1 MGKRSKTRLAKK
13 QKYLDA
19 AKQVDTKAVA
29 KQEPENE
36 EEKEKDLAKKQKDV
50 EAKQVDTNGVA
61 VKQVL
66 EKGKEKEED
75 VAKMEKD
82 LEAKQVDTNVAVK
95 QEPENEKEE
104 AKEKDERRPNKRLK
118 TPKHATSEIIRP
130 SELTHC
136 GLHVSF
142 QGSGKSSIPDPLE
155 LEAETKSQNEENVC
169 KVWKYIGNSSAKKE
183 WNPAPIQ
190 RQAWA
195 ILLKRL
201 PLVGISPTGS
211 GKTLAYAIPTL
222 VSGATTTTS
231 ILILAPTR
239 ELVHQVSKVCSKVSN
254 GLRKTCSDLAATRII
269 SIHGGVNRDAQQ
281 KELER
286 EEGEVQ
292 VIVST
297 PGRLLD
303 LLDTSER
310 TLECMKSPSWIILDE
325 ADQLAKEGDLGPQ
338 VDRILELLRTDKTT
352 LALVSATYP
361 EKVHS
366 KFREWVGLEHVL
378 VKVDSLDKEQNKV
391 KTEDSSENG
400 QHPGAEGE
408 EKGRDSFA
416 RIPSHLTQV
425 LHVCAE
431 HKKARKLVNTLQTI
445 RKEEQGRN
453 HLLGIVF
460 FNRIEKLKYVSKLLL
475 KENVKCVELHSQLPN
490 HEREN
495 NLHLFSTG
503 KVPLILATD
512 LAARGIHVTQVRFVI
527 QYDFPGN
534 LNQYIHRCGRAGRS
548 GNPSKVYSFF
558 TRNLQLLAPDLVK
571 LLEANKA
578 WVDPNLRALVVGG
591 DGDQPAN
598 EGKRKRSRRYK
609 AVQVEVAKVE
619 KDGDD
624 GSDDDDDF
632 PELAPNRIVLKR
644 AGHVSDASS
653 DGGEDDSDSD

>member
-1 MGKRSKTRLAKK
+1 MGKRSKSRLAKK

-19 AKQVDTKAVA
+19 KQGDTKEVA
-29 KQEPENE
+29 
-36 EEKEKDLAKKQKDV
+36 A
-50 EAKQVDTNGVA
+50 
-61 VKQVL
+61 
-66 EKGKEKEED
+66 
-75 VAKMEKD
+75 
-82 LEAKQVDTNVAVK
+82 K
-95 QEPENEKEE
+95 QEPENEKEKEKDLVAAKKQKYLEAKQVDTKEVTAKQELYNEKDLAKKEKYLE
-104 AKEKDERRPNKRLK
+104 AKEVDTKVVAAKQEPENKKEKEKKEEEDERRPNKRLK
-118 TPKHATSEIIRP
+118 TPKHATSEIIRS

-142 QGSGKSSIPDPLE
+142 QGSGKSIIPGPLE
-155 LEAETKSQNEENVC
+155 LEAETKSQSEENLC
-169 KVWKYIGNSSAKKE
+169 KVWRYIGNSSANKE
-183 WNPAPIQ
+183 WNPAPVQ
-190 RQAWA
+190 CQAWA

-239 ELVHQVSKVCSKVSN
+239 ELVHQISKVCSKVSN
-254 GLRKTCSDLAATRII
+254 GLRKTCSDLAPTRII
-269 SIHGGVNRDAQQ
+269 SIHGGVNREAQQ
-281 KELER
+281 KDLER
-286 EEGEVQ
+286 VEGEVQ
-292 VIVST
+292 VVVST

-303 LLDTSER
+303 LLDANETI
-310 TLECMKSPSWIILDE
+310 LECMKSPSWIVLDE

-338 VDRILELLRTDKTT
+338 VDRILELLRTDNTT

-366 KFREWVGLEHVL
+366 KFREWVGPEHVL

-391 KTEDSSENG
+391 KTEDSSGNA
-400 QHPGAEGE
+400 QQLGAEGE
-408 EKGRDSFA
+408 EKGSDSFG
-416 RIPSHLTQV
+416 RIPPHLTQV

-460 FNRIEKLKYVSKLLL
+460 FGRIEKLKYVSKLLL
-475 KENVKCVELHSQLPN
+475 KEDVKCVELHSQLPN
-490 HEREN
+490 HVREM

-558 TRNLQLLAPDLVK
+558 TRNLQPMAPDLVK
-571 LLEANKA
+571 LLEANRA
-578 WVDPNLRALVVGG
+578 WVDPNLRALVLGG

-598 EGKRKRSRRYK
+598 EGKRKRSRRK
-609 AVQVEVAKVE
+609 AVKAEVVRAE
-619 KDGDD
+619 RD
-624 GSDDDDDF
+624 GSDGSSDDDDF

-653 DGGEDDSDSD
+653 DRSEDDSD

>member
-1 MGKRSKTRLAKK
+1 MGKRSKSRLAKK
-13 QKYLDA
+13 QKHLDA
-19 AKQVDTKAVA
+19 KQADTKEVAA
-29 KQEPENE
+29 KQEPEKDP
-36 EEKEKDLAKKQKDV
+36 EKEPEREPEKKP
-50 EAKQVDTNGVA
+50 
-61 VKQVL
+61 
-66 EKGKEKEED
+66 EKEPEREP
-75 VAKMEKD
+75 AEEPEK
-82 LEAKQVDTNVAVK
+82 
-95 QEPENEKEE
+95 EPENEPENE
-104 AKEKDERRPNKRLK
+104 PAEEKDEQRPNKRLK
-118 TPKHATSEIIRP
+118 TPKHSTAEISQP
-130 SELTHC
+130 SKLTHC

-142 QGSGKSSIPDPLE
+142 QGNGKSPIPVPLK
-155 LEAETKSQNEENVC
+155 LEAETKSQNEENLF
-169 KVWKYIGNSSAKKE
+169 KVWKYIGNNGANKE

-190 RQAWA
+190 GQAWA

-239 ELVHQVSKVCSKVSN
+239 ELVHQVSKVCGKVSN

-286 EEGEVQ
+286 KEGEVQ
-292 VIVST
+292 VVVST

-303 LLDTSER
+303 LLGASET
-310 TLECMKSPSWIILDE
+310 TLECLKSPSWIVLDE

-366 KFREWVGLEHVL
+366 KFREWVGPEHVL
-378 VKVDSLDKEQNKV
+378 VKVDSLDKERNKV
-391 KTEDSSENG
+391 NTEDSSENG
-400 QHPGAEGE
+400 AEGE
-408 EKGRDSFA
+408 EKGSDSFA

-431 HKKARKLVNTLQTI
+431 HKKARKLVTTLQTI

-460 FNRIEKLKYVSKLLL
+460 FGRIEKLKYVSKLLL

-490 HEREN
+490 HVREN

-512 LAARGIHVTQVRFVI
+512 LAARGIHVTQVRFII

-548 GNPSKVYSFF
+548 GSPSKVYSFF
-558 TRNLQLLAPDLVK
+558 TRNLKLMAADLVK
-571 LLEANKA
+571 LLEANQA
-578 WVDPNLRALVVGG
+578 WVDPNLRALVVGS
-591 DGDQPAN
+591 DGGQPAT
-598 EGKRKRSRRYK
+598 EGKRKRSRRK
-609 AVQVEVAKVE
+609 AVHVEVLKTE
-619 KDGDD
+619 KDADD
-624 GSDDDDDF
+624 GSDDDDDDDF
-632 PELAPNRIVLKR
+632 PELAPNHIMLKR

-653 DGGEDDSDSD
+653 DSD

>member
-1 MGKRSKTRLAKK
+1 MGKRSKSRLAKK

-19 AKQVDTKAVA
+19 KQAETKEVAA

-36 EEKEKDLAKKQKDV
+36 KQKCL
-50 EAKQVDTNGVA
+50 EAKPVDSKEVA
-61 VKQVL
+61 AKQEPER
-66 EKGKEKEED
+66 EKQKY
-75 VAKMEKD
+75 
-82 LEAKQVDTNVAVK
+82 LEAKQVDTKEVAVK
-95 QEPENEKEE
+95 QEPE
-104 AKEKDERRPNKRLK
+104 KEKDEQRPNKRLK
-118 TPKHATSEIIRP
+118 TPKHATSEIIQP
-130 SELTHC
+130 SEFTHC

-142 QGSGKSSIPDPLE
+142 QGSGKSSIPGPLE
-155 LEAETKSQNEENVC
+155 LEAETKSSDEENLC
-169 KVWKYIGNSSAKKE
+169 KVWNYLGNSSANKE

-239 ELVHQVSKVCSKVSN
+239 ELVHQISKVCSKVSN
-254 GLRKTCSDLAATRII
+254 GLRKTCSDLAATRVI

-286 EEGEVQ
+286 KEGGEGEVH
-292 VIVST
+292 VVVST

-303 LLDTSER
+303 LLDANET
-310 TLECMKSPSWIILDE
+310 TLECMKSPSWIVLDE

-366 KFREWVGLEHVL
+366 KFREWVGPEHVL

-391 KTEDSSENG
+391 KTEESSENA
-400 QHPGAEGE
+400 QHPGAED
-408 EKGRDSFA
+408 EKKGSDSFA

-460 FNRIEKLKYVSKLLL
+460 FGRIEKLKYVSKLLL

-490 HEREN
+490 HVREN

-558 TRNLQLLAPDLVK
+558 TRNLQLMAPDLVK
-571 LLEANKA
+571 LLEANQA

-598 EGKRKRSRRYK
+598 EGKRKRSRRK
-609 AVQVEVAKVE
+609 AVQEVEVARAE
-619 KDGDD
+619 RDGDD

-653 DGGEDDSDSD
+653 DSDRGEDDGDRGEDDGD